1 MKYEVKESLSNLA
14 YAIVGMI
21 GYAVH
26 GDAMFL
32 EVMIQMSFSSFLY
45 HKYKARNPDI
55 DRADWFAI
63 HLMLNV
69 LTAGLINTYW
79 AWLIMG
85 AYTVLYGYVLMKRLP
100 NVYYDVALSA
110 VPCLVACFYTKG
122 LIPSLIIVG
131 VFVLSIIIRKMDQG
145 EDQSFHHDSWGHTIW
160 HVLTGVLAYLIRFL

>member
-1 MKYEVKESLSNLA
+1 MKYEVKETVSNLA
-14 YAIVGMI
+14 YATVGMI
-21 GYAVH
+21 GIAAH
-26 GDAMFL
+26 NDALFL
-32 EVMIQMSFSSFLY
+32 VTVLQMSFGSFLY

-63 HLMLNV
+63 HLMLNAS
-69 LTAGLINTYW
+69 TAHMIDTRW
-79 AWLIMG
+79 AWFIMG

-110 VPCLVACFYTKG
+110 VPCLAACFYTKG

-160 HVLTGVLAYLIRFL
+160 HVLTGVMVYLIWFL